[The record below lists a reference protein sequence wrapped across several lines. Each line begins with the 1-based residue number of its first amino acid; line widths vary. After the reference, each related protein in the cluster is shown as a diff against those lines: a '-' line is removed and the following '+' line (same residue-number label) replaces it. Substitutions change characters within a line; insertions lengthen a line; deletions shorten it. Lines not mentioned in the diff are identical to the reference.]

1 MDEKNERY
9 LILDENAMD
18 RQTLIDLLRYYS
30 VNESALRLAWRD
42 GYALH
47 IANYKDTEA
56 AFAAYLDKS
65 KVFHDRFFFVDLC
78 GFSFQHRI
86 VIERVKD
93 LILNYLPIRKH
104 GVTEISCEYYPKDLA
119 LLERIG

>member
-30 VNESALRLAWRD
+30 VNESALRFVCRND
-42 GYALH
+42 YTLH
-47 IANYKDTEA
+47 IAHYKDTEA
-56 AFAAYLDKS
+56 AFVAYTDKS
-65 KVFHDRFFFVDLC
+65 KVFHDIFFFVDLC

-86 VIERVKD
+86 VIERVND
-93 LILNYLPIRKH
+93 SILNYLPIRKH